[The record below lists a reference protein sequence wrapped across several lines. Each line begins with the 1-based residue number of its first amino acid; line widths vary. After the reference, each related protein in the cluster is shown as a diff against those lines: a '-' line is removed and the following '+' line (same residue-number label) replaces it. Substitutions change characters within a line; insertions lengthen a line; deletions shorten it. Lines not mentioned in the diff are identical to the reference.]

1 MRYIQDDHVYN
12 TKIYYKQLYT
22 PIIRVAYILY
32 TNTKCVFAENTNRNG
47 IVFSPPPV
55 KKLSKKCASKTLNL
69 LTANHKKTMTKK
81 NLLFLLHAN
90 SYILKKK
97 TVSFQFYAFFYFF

>member
-32 TNTKCVFAENTNRNG
+32 ANTKCVFAQRENEHLMTNLTESVGNTNRNG
-47 IVFSPPPV
+47 IVFSN
-55 KKLSKKCASKTLNL
+55 SFEENL
-69 LTANHKKTMTKK
+69 YG
-81 NLLFLLHAN
+81 N
-90 SYILKKK
+90 SRR
-97 TVSFQFYAFFYFF
+97 

>member
-32 TNTKCVFAENTNRNG
+32 TNAKCVFAQRENEHLMTNLTESVGNTNRNG
-47 IVFSPPPV
+47 IVFTPPPV
-55 KKLSKKCASKTLNL
+55 KKCVSKKR
-69 LTANHKKTMTKK
+69 
-81 NLLFLLHAN
+81 
-90 SYILKKK
+90 
-97 TVSFQFYAFFYFF
+97 

>member
-32 TNTKCVFAENTNRNG
+32 ANAKCVFAENTNKNG
-47 IVFSPPPV
+47 IVFSHV
-55 KKLSKKCASKTLNL
+55 SYIKVTTGA
-69 LTANHKKTMTKK
+69 A
-81 NLLFLLHAN
+81 LLFKYGHVFMAQ
-90 SYILKKK
+90 YI
-97 TVSFQFYAFFYFF
+97 